1 MEADISGPQRKVKV
15 SWVRPAKAAHGAD
28 GITLRDGA
36 TLPFVVHREWLAP
49 AGHYQEQWFLID
61 PESREVLYEGAV
73 AQRFI
78 RGLQALTAYE
88 DVVSERLSLAP
99 GRYRL
104 VFALGGLQ
112 GGELDV
118 EVAEAPAEAA

>member
-15 SWVRPAKAAHGAD
+15 SWVRPAKAAHGTE
-28 GITLRDGA
+28 GITVRDGQ

-49 AGHYQEQWFLID
+49 AGYYQEQWFLID
-61 PESREVLYEGAV
+61 PSTREVLYEGGAV
-73 AQRFI
+73 QRSI
-78 RGLQALTAYE
+78 RGLQALTACE
-88 DVVSERLSLAP
+88 DVVSEPVVLQP
-99 GRYRL
+99 GRYQL

>member
-15 SWVRPAKAAHGAD
+15 SWARPSKAAHGTE
-28 GITLRDGA
+28 GITIREGR

-61 PESREVLYEGAV
+61 PETREVLYEGEAKL
-73 AQRFI
+73 RSI
-78 RGLQALTAYE
+78 RGLQALTACE
-88 DVVSERLSLAP
+88 DVVSEPLAVPP
-99 GRYRL
+99 GRYRI

>member
-15 SWVRPAKAAHGAD
+15 SWVRPVKAAHGTD
-28 GITLRDGA
+28 GITIRDGK
-36 TLPFVVHREWLAP
+36 TLPFVIHREWLAP

-61 PESREVLYEGAV
+61 PDSREVLHEGV
-73 AQRFI
+73 VGQRFI

-88 DVVSERLSLAP
+88 DVVAEPLALSP
-99 GRYRL
+99 GRYQI

-118 EVAEAPAEAA
+118 EVTEAPAEAA